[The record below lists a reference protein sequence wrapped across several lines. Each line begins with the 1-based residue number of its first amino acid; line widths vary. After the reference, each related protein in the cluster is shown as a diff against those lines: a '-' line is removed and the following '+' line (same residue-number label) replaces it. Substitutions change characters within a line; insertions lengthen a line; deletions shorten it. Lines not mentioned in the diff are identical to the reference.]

1 MAATATIDLNLNYS
15 QILAL
20 VKQLSGEQQQ
30 RLMRDVRKSSRTDGF
45 RKLIKNV
52 PDIDDNTILAEC
64 KAARRDIN
72 NRIYGK

>member
-30 RLMRDVRKSSRTDGF
+30 RLMRDVQKSSRTDGF

-52 PDIDDNTILAEC
+52 PDIDESTIIAEC